1 MRFKAWCAQCGH
13 SAACHGPRRWCPSCV
28 ILLTIA
34 ALLVGS
40 LALFGNL
47 RQGAAASADVSAS
60 VVAKPAAND

>member
-13 SAACHGPRRWCPSCV
+13 SAACHGARRWCPSCI

-40 LALFGNL
+40 LAIFGNP
-47 RQGAAASADVSAS
+47 RHGTMVSADVSTSAG
-60 VVAKPAAND
+60 AQPAVKD

>member
-13 SAACHGPRRWCPSCV
+13 SAACHGARRWCPSCV

-47 RQGAAASADVSAS
+47 RHEATAAADVSAS
-60 VVAKPAAND
+60 VVAQPGVKD